1 MNATAPTRPILRW
14 HGGKWKL
21 APWIISHFP
30 KHRVYVEPFG
40 GAASVLLQKP
50 QARTEVWNDLEDE
63 AVNLFQVLRS
73 RADELGE
80 LLRLTPFSRAEYHSL
95 YEPAAEP
102 LERARRF
109 VARSF
114 MGQSS
119 KGALRKSGFDSR
131 INPDGFASR
140 LNSLRALPDEFPAIV
155 SRLTDVIIEHRSAS
169 QIFEQYDAPDVLFY
183 VDPPYLS
190 DRANHYN
197 HELDRGGHTQLL
209 RQLRALTGNVV
220 LSGYSSEL
228 YDHTVSDWRRVEHAA
243 MADGARPRTEVLWI
257 NPAAS
262 AALDRQAA
270 GIGVTPLFARAAE

>member
-1 MNATAPTRPILRW
+1 MNAPTRPVLRW

-50 QARTEVWNDLEDE
+50 AAITEVWNDLEAE
-63 AVNLFQVLRS
+63 AVNLFRVLRS
-73 RADELGE
+73 SSADLAR
-80 LLRLTPFSRAEYHSL
+80 LLALTPFSRAEYHTL
-95 YEPAAEP
+95 YETTDDPV
-102 LERARRF
+102 ERARRF

-131 INPDGFASR
+131 VNPDGYASR
-140 LNSLRALPDEFPAIV
+140 LACLRALPGEFAAV
-155 SRLTDVIIEHRSAS
+155 TERLAAVIIESKPANA
-169 QIFEQYDAPDVLFY
+169 IFNQYDADGVLFY

-190 DRANHYN
+190 DRANHYT
-197 HELDRGGHTQLL
+197 HELDQAGHIDLL
-209 RQLRALTGNVV
+209 AKLHSLSGMVA

-228 YDHTVSDWRRVEHAA
+228 YDSTLSEWRRFETKAL
-243 MADGARPRTEVLWI
+243 ADTAKQRTEVLWL
-257 NPAAS
+257 NPACAH
-262 AALDRQAA
+262 ALDRERCD
-270 GIGVTPLFARAAE
+270 LFARAAE